1 MKVSLLLLK
10 TSLSSCSGSY
20 TLSPPPGLD
29 YSVSM
34 QTRFCFPST
43 KNKKQ
48 LPSLPHPL
56 AATSFPFHSK
66 PCLHLLSTYLVTSP
80 SLLLLFHL
88 IFCPYC
94 FSEAVLIS
102 QGLQWPS
109 MLSNPMDIFYLYWA
123 QPLSPPIWLI
133 NLSLKYSSPSPHST
147 TFSRFSLPLELL
159 LPMGSF
165 PGSSSPTYL

>member
-1 MKVSLLLLK
+1 MPYRQIYELPSRILFLVFPPVTMKVSLLLLK

-102 QGLQWPS
+102 QGLQWP
-109 MLSNPMDIFYLYWA
+109 PCCQIQWIFF
-123 QPLSPPIWLI
+123 ICI
-133 NLSLKYSSPSPHST
+133 ELSLSALPS
-147 TFSRFSLPLELL
+147 
-159 LPMGSF
+159 G
-165 PGSSSPTYL
+165 